1 MNFKDPLLVLGGMVV
16 GSVIS
21 WFVTKKIC
29 DKNKEEEIEAR
40 VEERVASVKETYGRI
55 TQEIKD
61 RSEANKNKPDLEKY
75 VNALMKDKHKRE
87 PEPEPQPEDEEDLM
101 PPVTDIPVLVS
112 FGEFATALNG
122 YEKITLTLYSD
133 NVCADEEYNV
143 IVLSDYIGEDLASQF
158 MADEDVDEIC
168 VRNDPRKIYINV
180 AKDLKTFQEDSGS

>member
-29 DKNKEEEIEAR
+29 EKNKEDEIEAQ
-40 VEERVASVKETYGRI
+40 VEERVASIKETYGRI

-61 RSEANKNKPDLEKY
+61 RSETNKNKPDLEKY
-75 VNALMKDKHKRE
+75 VNTLMKDKHRHE
-87 PEPEPQPEDEEDLM
+87 PEPEPEVDDEEDLM
-101 PPVTDIPVLVS
+101 PPISDIPVMVS

-122 YEKITLTLYSD
+122 YDKITLTLYSD

-143 IVLSDYIGEDLASQF
+143 IVLSDYIGDELANHFMTDEDL
-158 MADEDVDEIC
+158 DEIC
-168 VRNDPRKIYINV
+168 VRNDQKKIYIDV
-180 AKDLKTFQEDSGS
+180 AKDLKTFKEESGV